1 MSHFLKINR
10 RCFAPPDSFS
20 HSDRCRPS
28 ILITFEKVVG
38 IRQNHWSACIR
49 IGGRLVSEPLVGL
62 CQITH
67 LQRRL
72 KKAQLHLSATL
83 EDFDFSPSRG
93 IDRSLVLELSQGAW
107 ITRHLNTIVSGPT
120 GAGKT
125 YLGCALAH
133 AACRADFSVRYF
145 RTPRFLQ
152 ELKLAHA
159 DGSYPKLLASLARVQ
174 LIIFDDWMRDALNLF
189 QAQDLLDILDDR
201 YGRSSTMIITQ
212 VPVPSWL
219 DRFPDPT
226 IGDAVLD
233 RLVNNAYRLDL
244 IGESQRRLRSSVP
257 MSST

>member
-1 MSHFLKINR
+1 MLIQPLLDKLTLLRLHEFRHGLEEQFSNPRFAELAFEERLSLLVDLEILR
-10 RCFAPPDSFS
+10 RD
-20 HSDRCRPS
+20 
-28 ILITFEKVVG
+28 
-38 IRQNHWSACIR
+38 N
-49 IGGRLVSEPLVGL
+49 GR
-62 CQITH
+62 

-72 KKAQLHLSATL
+72 KKAQLHQTATL

-93 IDRSLVLELSQGAW
+93 IDRSQALELAQGAW
-107 ITRHLNTIVSGPT
+107 ITRNLNTIVSGPT

-125 YLGCALAH
+125 FLGCALAH
-133 AACRADFSVRYF
+133 SACRADFSVRYF

-152 ELKLAHA
+152 ELKMAHA
-159 DGSYPKLLASLARVQ
+159 DGSYPKLLVSLARTQ
-174 LIIFDDWMRDALNLF
+174 LIIFDDWMRDALTLA

-212 VPVPSWL
+212 VPVNNWL
-219 DRFPDPT
+219 ERFPDPT

-244 IGESQRRLRSSVP
+244 FGESQRRIRSSVP